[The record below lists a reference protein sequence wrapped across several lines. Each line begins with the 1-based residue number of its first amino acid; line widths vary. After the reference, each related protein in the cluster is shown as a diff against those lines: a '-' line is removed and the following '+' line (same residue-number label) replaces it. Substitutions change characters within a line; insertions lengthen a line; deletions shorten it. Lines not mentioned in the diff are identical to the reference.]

1 MEFSLIDTLWVF
13 LAAILVFFMNLGFAC
28 VEAGFARSKNTVNIL
43 SKNFIVFAVS
53 SLGFLLLGWGLMFGG
68 DNPFIGTEHLFILGS
83 QDLSFYDNTLTS
95 SVPFWGKFF
104 FQLVFCG
111 TAATIVSGSVAER
124 VKYLTFILFSFVLT
138 LVIYPIVGH
147 WVWGGG
153 WLADRLLGNRTAV
166 IAGALLMTLGHVVLG
181 IDTNSTFSLY
191 LALAIIICGYGL
203 FKSNISCLL
212 GELYDENDHRRD
224 GGFSL
229 LYAAGNIGSIAAPI
243 ACGLA
248 AQWYGWHVGFALA
261 GGGMFIGLLIFL
273 SGHRHFQSTR
283 SMDKKALTSVKFA
296 LPVWSWLVVM
306 LCLAPVFFTLLLE
319 NDWSGYLLAI
329 VCLIAAQ
336 IIARM
341 MIKFPEHRRALWQ
354 IVLLM
359 FVGTLFWVLAQQG
372 GSTISLFI
380 DRFVNRQA
388 FNIEVPTALFQSVNA
403 IAVMLAGVVLA
414 WLASPESRGNSA
426 LRVWLKFAFGL
437 LLMAC
442 GFMLLAFDARHA
454 AAGGQASMGVMIS
467 GLALMGF
474 AELFIDPVAIAQIT
488 RLKMSGVL
496 TGIYMLATGAVA
508 NWLAGVVAQQTAE
521 SQISGMAI
529 AAYQRFFSQMG
540 EWTLACVA
548 IIVVLAFA
556 TRFLFSTPTNM
567 IQESN
572 D

>member
-1 MEFSLIDTLWVF
+1 MG
-13 LAAILVFFMNLGFAC
+13 LV
-28 VEAGFARSKNTVNIL
+28 
-43 SKNFIVFAVS
+43 
-53 SLGFLLLGWGLMFGG
+53 GG
-68 DNPFIGTEHLFILGS
+68 D
-83 QDLSFYDNTLTS
+83 
-95 SVPFWGKFF
+95 
-104 FQLVFCG
+104 
-111 TAATIVSGSVAER
+111 
-124 VKYLTFILFSFVLT
+124 
-138 LVIYPIVGH
+138 
-147 WVWGGG
+147 
-153 WLADRLLGNRTAV
+153 
-166 IAGALLMTLGHVVLG
+166 AL
-181 IDTNSTFSLY
+181 Y
-191 LALAIIICGYGL
+191 CPGL
-203 FKSNISCLL
+203 
-212 GELYDENDHRRD
+212 
-224 GGFSL
+224 
-229 LYAAGNIGSIAAPI
+229 
-243 ACGLA
+243 
-248 AQWYGWHVGFALA
+248 
-261 GGGMFIGLLIFL
+261 
-273 SGHRHFQSTR
+273 
-283 SMDKKALTSVKFA
+283 
-296 LPVWSWLVVM
+296 
-306 LCLAPVFFTLLLE
+306 FTLLLE
-319 NDWSGYLLAI
+319 NNWSGYLLAI

-414 WLASPESRGNSA
+414 WLASPESHGNST

-454 AAGGQASMGVMIS
+454 AANGQASMGVMIT

-521 SQISGMAI
+521 SQINGMAI

-540 EWTLACVA
+540 SGRWVVSRSSWYWPLLPGCCLAHQPMWPRH
-548 IIVVLAFA
+548 LA
-556 TRFLFSTPTNM
+556 TNSLK
-567 IQESN
+567 IGVKNVISPRR
-572 D
+572 

>member
-1 MEFSLIDTLWVF
+1 MNWLWKPETTNPQKWLIV
-13 LAAILVFFMNLGFAC
+13 AFM
-28 VEAGFARSKNTVNIL
+28 
-43 SKNFIVFAVS
+43 AV
-53 SLGFLLLGWGLMFGG
+53 MM
-68 DNPFIGTEHLFILGS
+68 
-83 QDLSFYDNTLTS
+83 
-95 SVPFWGKFF
+95 
-104 FQLVFCG
+104 
-111 TAATIVSGSVAER
+111 
-124 VKYLTFILFSFVLT
+124 
-138 LVIYPIVGH
+138 
-147 WVWGGG
+147 
-153 WLADRLLGNRTAV
+153 
-166 IAGALLMTLGHVVLG
+166 GALAPIFWRSFIPDAHWQLTA
-181 IDTNSTFSLY
+181 LY

-508 NWLAGVVAQQTAE
+508 NWLAGVVAQQTTE

>member
-1 MEFSLIDTLWVF
+1 MKTPSQPRAIYYIVAIQIWEYFSFYGMRALLILYLTHQ
-13 LAAILVFFMNLGFAC
+13 LGFD
-28 VEAGFARSKNTVNIL
+28 
-43 SKNFIVFAVS
+43 
-53 SLGFLLLGWGLMFGG
+53 
-68 DNPFIGTEHLFILGS
+68 DNHAIS
-83 QDLSFYDNTLTS
+83 
-95 SVPFWGKFF
+95 
-104 FQLVFCG
+104 
-111 TAATIVSGSVAER
+111 
-124 VKYLTFILFSFVLT
+124 LFSAYAS
-138 LVIYPIVGH
+138 LVYVTPIL
-147 WVWGGG
+147 GG

-229 LYAAGNIGSIAAPI
+229 LY
-243 ACGLA
+243 
-248 AQWYGWHVGFALA
+248 
-261 GGGMFIGLLIFL
+261 
-273 SGHRHFQSTR
+273 
-283 SMDKKALTSVKFA
+283 MDKKALTSVKFA

-414 WLASPESRGNSA
+414 WLASPESRGNST

-454 AAGGQASMGVMIS
+454 AADGQASMGVMIS

-508 NWLAGVVAQQTAE
+508 NWLAGVVAQQTTE